1 MAVSCPTAT
10 TPRRNVTI
18 KKRTRPNHG
27 SHSLTLGFDTIWQ
40 LFQSLGVRRTYL
52 TCGGGHRRRRPQQM
66 AAAKPATRFTRSRCY
81 FAPESF
87 PISENSG
94 KYMEMTTPPT
104 TIPRNTIMIG
114 SRAVSRSFTAA
125 STSSS

>member
-1 MAVSCPTAT
+1 M
-10 TPRRNVTI
+10 R
-18 KKRTRPNHG
+18 KRTRPNHG
-27 SHSLTLGFDTIWQ
+27 SHSLTLGFDTMWQ
-40 LFQSLGVRRTYL
+40 LFQSFGLRRTNL
-52 TCGGGHRRRRPQQM
+52 TFAPAFSPNAHHEQM
-66 AAAKPATRFTRSRCY
+66 AAKRPATGFRDPNSPRY

-94 KYMEMTTPPT
+94 RYMEMTTPPT